1 MRRAA
6 SARLEEISAETRQR
20 VDPNDDLFGPSTA
33 PPLPEALEK
42 QLGLKLDEG
51 VCGCAFVLL
60 RLVGGSWTSP
70 KPTECSNDEFSY
82 VFSQS
87 TSPSHRDD

>member
-20 VDPNDDLFGPSTA
+20 VDPNDDLLGPSTA
-33 PPLPEALEK
+33 PPLSEVGETTRTELE
-42 QLGLKLDEG
+42 EG

-82 VFSQS
+82 VFS
-87 TSPSHRDD
+87 